1 MTGGEHGGVRWT
13 RVCIPARHAPRLEE
27 LRDILVPR
35 QGHQGGQ
42 GAPCDAHQE
51 AGVVLRRETLV
62 TA

>member
-1 MTGGEHGGVRWT
+1 MTGGELGGLRWT
-13 RVCIPARHAPRLEE
+13 RVCIPARDAPWLEE
-27 LRDILVPR
+27 SRVLLVPR
-35 QGHQGGQ
+35 RGHQGGQ